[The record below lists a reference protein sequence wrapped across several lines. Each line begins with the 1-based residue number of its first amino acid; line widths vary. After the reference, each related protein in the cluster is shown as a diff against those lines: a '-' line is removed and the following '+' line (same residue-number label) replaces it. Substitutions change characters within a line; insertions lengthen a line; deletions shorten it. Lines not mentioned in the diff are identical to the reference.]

1 MLQGYVAVLFDFQF
15 ALGIAFDSFE
25 AKLEQV
31 QVFAFWL
38 PLALLQ
44 AFLFQRR
51 DENWDLGVT
60 FGVWSMVSSID
71 VMNSIQVFRKLCKG
85 LGSFSGRQWLGNFGR
100 HAKAN
105 RINGMCKAQS
115 IV

>member
-1 MLQGYVAVLFDFQF
+1 MFANSWMIWVFWGGLFSEMLQGYVAVLFDFQF

-51 DENWDLGVT
+51 DEN
-60 FGVWSMVSSID
+60 
-71 VMNSIQVFRKLCKG
+71 
-85 LGSFSGRQWLGNFGR
+85 
-100 HAKAN
+100 
-105 RINGMCKAQS
+105 
-115 IV
+115 